1 MKTEVV
7 GEVVFVSGNIW
18 SLERPRI
25 LVVVCSDGRYQP
37 CIDEFLSQCLHIENY
52 DRLYAP
58 GGPGVLSSNLHS
70 FFRGDQF
77 RQEMNFLV
85 HAHLLDRIVLIFH
98 GASQDGGPPEATCA
112 DYARKLPFST
122 VAEIEK
128 QQEKDL
134 VEVIRAIYK
143 INSKPNLSAYRA
155 EVRADRRVQFVEMPI
170 PSLSYY

>member
-1 MKTEVV
+1 MTDV
-7 GEVVFVSGNIW
+7 GSDVVFVSEHIW
-18 SLERPRI
+18 SVERPRI
-25 LVVVCSDGRYQP
+25 LVVVCSDGRYQL
-37 CIDEFLSQCLHIENY
+37 CVDEFLSRSLHIKHY

-58 GGPGVLSSNLHS
+58 GGPGVLSSSLHS

-98 GASQDGGPPEATCA
+98 GACQEGGPAEATCA

-122 VAEIEK
+122 VAEIER

-143 INSKPNLSAYRA
+143 INSQTNLSAYRA